1 MCSTSA
7 LTVPTCHCRP
17 YPLLPM
23 GCHRGQPLFRLLAPR
38 SPASALLC
46 VAVAAEKRLHA
57 DRHLRPWNRLADA
70 TASTACAPNFSPS
83 HEPGATTTGRHSPCR
98 SPPATCPLPW
108 STFYVEL
115 FPAPTPKLAP
125 PLAGLVLDMF
135 PHRLGRRVTGIDRS
149 CRLPASWQR
158 LPYPSSGLPAHS
170 RLGRPEAAQ
179 VHSKFLQFPIELI

>member
-1 MCSTSA
+1 MCSTPA

-46 VAVAAEKRLHA
+46 AAVATEKRLHA

-83 HEPGATTTGRHSPCR
+83 HEPGATTTGRR
-98 SPPATCPLPW
+98 SPRRSPSTARPPPS
-108 STFYVEL
+108 STFYGEF
-115 FPAPTPKLAP
+115 FPAPTPKSGSSPRRPPPRPVSPPSTPPVHRNRPEPPPPRAMAAP
-125 PLAGLVLDMF
+125 PLL
-135 PHRLGRRVTGIDRS
+135 RS
-149 CRLPASWQR
+149 GVGSPAPVGPARSG
-158 LPYPSSGLPAHS
+158 PS
-170 RLGRPEAAQ
+170 AQ
-179 VHSKFLQFPIELI
+179 WIFIISN